1 MSNYQVPEGFLY
13 DKKSGLYY
21 SITEAVDSTGK
32 LSRVLTWFDAESGT
46 YDQEV
51 YPVTEQE
58 GHLPGG
64 VQKAGDFSESP
75 KQPFDKHQLRILIL
89 SGSGIL
95 LLCAAILFLG
105 LVKSGWLKN
114 RSEEEIS
121 QGNVDQA
128 TMTESLSETDASEQ
142 TSGEAETTEEDMS
155 ESVYSE
161 EESREK
167 ASYLLSYQEFIYF
180 ELGDPKIDSYGVELY
195 DYSFTCNFD
204 EAGNIYN
211 VNIYYLPFNT
221 EKDNF
226 DEALSRSFDYSATTM
241 DKWME
246 GENIVCIRFAAGGYV
261 IVFKLDYDKEE
272 LYSTIELVEDGADP
286 DDPMNLMNITV
297 PDFGTRDDL
306 ENAREWLHENGI
318 MGY

>member
-1 MSNYQVPEGFLY
+1 MANYQVPEGFLY

-51 YPVTEQE
+51 YPVIEQE

-75 KQPFDKHQLRILIL
+75 KQPFDKHQLGILIL

-105 LVKSGWLKN
+105 LVKSGWFKN

-121 QGNVDQA
+121 RENVDQA
-128 TMTESLSETDASEQ
+128 DDIGTDTQSQMMTESLSETDASEQ
-142 TSGEAETTEEDMS
+142 TPGEAETTE
-155 ESVYSE
+155 
-161 EESREK
+161 
-167 ASYLLSYQEFIYF
+167 
-180 ELGDPKIDSYGVELY
+180 
-195 DYSFTCNFD
+195 
-204 EAGNIYN
+204 
-211 VNIYYLPFNT
+211 
-221 EKDNF
+221 
-226 DEALSRSFDYSATTM
+226 
-241 DKWME
+241 
-246 GENIVCIRFAAGGYV
+246 
-261 IVFKLDYDKEE
+261 EE

-306 ENAREWLHENGI
+306 ENTREWLHEQGI